1 MSVHQFE
8 SLQWE
13 EVNGGTIAVSEVH
26 LVVDEEHVGQVG
38 QGELGSD
45 VVALL
50 AGEDV
55 GLVGG
60 DRPVSVLITGQHFQT
75 GIAST
80 PNTLSRYPQQTL
92 GCATFVAHKPA
103 GIARAIS
110 QHRSH

>member
-1 MSVHQFE
+1 MNDVIEMRRLLPCCQPVSGVGDSHKILVSVDQLE
-8 SLQWE
+8 GLQWQ
-13 EVNGGTIAVSEVH
+13 EVHGGATAVAEVH

-60 DRPVSVLITGQHFQT
+60 DGPVSVLVTEQHFQT
-75 GIAST
+75 GGT
-80 PNTLSRYPQQTL
+80 NE
-92 GCATFVAHKPA
+92 G
-103 GIARAIS
+103 
-110 QHRSH
+110 